1 MRRAFADTKMTGCAL
16 LLEVFPTDRPR
27 RSDRIFLFV
36 CLLTFQA
43 CYRFLGLGDE
53 FGGCS
58 GSNTIKLM
66 IAFRADKAVVEDLLS
81 GLLKKEFVV

>member
-43 CYRFLGLGDE
+43 CYRFLGLAGMMQPTVSFEKGFCNFD
-53 FGGCS
+53 
-58 GSNTIKLM
+58 
-66 IAFRADKAVVEDLLS
+66 
-81 GLLKKEFVV
+81 